1 MKERF
6 TDMYKKKDRRALYIT
21 IAAISAVILLLV
33 VLGIINRQRR
43 NRQPEETTD
52 ITATHEILIY
62 KAVGGN
68 IEFDETYLVEENDEE
83 VHLKAKEDEMV
94 TMLVT
99 PLSGRTFTD
108 LKINDASNITR
119 EENYLVND
127 AAGNSKR
134 INFVMPHT
142 DIIMNF
148 TFSRIRETEKQTEK
162 IQEETQE
169 AQPPYGLRLH
179 GLTAEIIASYSGMF
193 DDRVFL
199 QALGD
204 DLRIDAPDSEY
215 HNVRDVT
222 FSEEK
227 YEGEEESD
235 KVFHY
240 IYFNHDKEWKVL
252 ASYYKHENAFV
263 FTKPQEETELQTE
276 PQTQP
281 AADTTAGTGSPGG
294 YTGGNSGGYS
304 GASSVSTE
312 TSFDIMQVST
322 VFLKY
327 VGGEEPFYGKTFEYI
342 LSKGLTGQI
351 VGTMSSYR
359 IDPENKTA
367 QFRIT
372 LSSGGAIEGTYDRAK
387 NSFRFSGL

>member
-1 MKERF
+1 
-6 TDMYKKKDRRALYIT
+6 MYKKKDRKALYIT
-21 IAAISAVILLLV
+21 IAVILAVITLLI
-33 VLGIINRQRR
+33 VLGIINRNRRR
-43 NRQPEETTD
+43 NVPEDTTN
-52 ITATHEILIY
+52 ITASHEILIY

-68 IEFDETYLVEENDEE
+68 IEFDENYLVEENDSE
-83 VHLKAKEDEMV
+83 VHLKAKEDEMI

-99 PLSGRTFTD
+99 PLAGRTFSD

-148 TFSRIRETEKQTEK
+148 SFSRIAQTEKQTEPV
-162 IQEETQE
+162 QEETQE
-169 AQPPYGLRLH
+169 EEPPYGLRLH

-193 DDRVFL
+193 DDRIFL

-215 HNVRDVT
+215 SNVRDVT
-222 FSEEK
+222 FSEEP

-240 IYFNHDKEWKVL
+240 VYFNHDKEWKVL
-252 ASYYKHENAFV
+252 AAYYKRENAFV
-263 FTKPQEETELQTE
+263 FTKPSEETQVQTE
-276 PQTQP
+276 PQTQAQTSS
-281 AADTTAGTGSPGG
+281 AAGSGSPGSSSG
-294 YTGGNSGGYS
+294 YGSYGSYGSANAVTE
-304 GASSVSTE
+304 E

-342 LSKGLTGQI
+342 LSKGLTGQV
-351 VGTMSSYR
+351 VGTMSSYS
-359 IDPENKTA
+359 IDPEKKTA

-372 LSSGGAIEGTYDRAK
+372 LSSGGAIEGTYDKAK
-387 NSFRFSGL
+387 DSFRFSGL

>member
-1 MKERF
+1 
-6 TDMYKKKDRRALYIT
+6 MYKKKDRKALYIT
-21 IAAISAVILLLV
+21 IAVVLAVITLLI
-33 VLGIINRQRR
+33 VLGIINRNRRR
-43 NRQPEETTD
+43 NVPEETTD
-52 ITATHEILIY
+52 ITASHEILIY

-68 IEFDETYLVEENDEE
+68 IEFDENYLVEENDSE
-83 VHLKAKEDEMV
+83 VHLKAKEDEMI

-99 PLSGRTFTD
+99 PLAGRTFSD

-148 TFSRIRETEKQTEK
+148 SFSRIAQTEKQTEPV
-162 IQEETQE
+162 QEETQE
-169 AQPPYGLRLH
+169 EEPPYGLRLH

-193 DDRVFL
+193 DDRIFL

-215 HNVRDVT
+215 SNVRDVT
-222 FSEEK
+222 FSEEP

-240 IYFNHDKEWKVL
+240 VYFNHDKEWKVL
-252 ASYYKHENAFV
+252 AAYYKRENAFV
-263 FTKPQEETELQTE
+263 FTKPSEETQVQTE
-276 PQTQP
+276 PQTQAQTSS
-281 AADTTAGTGSPGG
+281 AAGSGSPGSSSG
-294 YTGGNSGGYS
+294 YGSYGSYGSANAVTE
-304 GASSVSTE
+304 E

-342 LSKGLTGQI
+342 LSKGLTGQV
-351 VGTMSSYR
+351 VGTMSSYS
-359 IDPENKTA
+359 IDPEKKTA

-372 LSSGGAIEGTYDRAK
+372 LSSGGAIEGTYDKAK

>member
-1 MKERF
+1 
-6 TDMYKKKDRRALYIT
+6 MYKKKDRKALYIT
-21 IAAISAVILLLV
+21 IAVILAVITLLI
-33 VLGIINRQRR
+33 VLGIINRNRRR
-43 NRQPEETTD
+43 NVPEDTTN
-52 ITATHEILIY
+52 ITASHEILIY

-68 IEFDETYLVEENDEE
+68 IEFDENYLVEENDSE
-83 VHLKAKEDEMV
+83 VHLKAKEDEMI

-99 PLSGRTFTD
+99 PLAGRTFSD

-148 TFSRIRETEKQTEK
+148 SFSRIAQTEKQTEPV
-162 IQEETQE
+162 QEETQE
-169 AQPPYGLRLH
+169 EEPPYGLRLH

-193 DDRVFL
+193 DDRIFL

-215 HNVRDVT
+215 SNVRDVT
-222 FSEEK
+222 FSEEP

-240 IYFNHDKEWKVL
+240 VYFNHDKEWKVL
-252 ASYYKHENAFV
+252 AAYYKRENAFV
-263 FTKPQEETELQTE
+263 FTKPSEETQVQTE
-276 PQTQP
+276 PQTQAQTTS
-281 AADTTAGTGSPGG
+281 AAGSGSPGSSSG
-294 YTGGNSGGYS
+294 YGSYGSYGSANAVTE
-304 GASSVSTE
+304 E

-322 VFLKY
+322 VFLKF

-342 LSKGLTGQI
+342 LSKGLTGQV
-351 VGTMSSYR
+351 VGTMSSYS
-359 IDPENKTA
+359 IDPEKKTA

-372 LSSGGAIEGTYDRAK
+372 LSSGGAIEGTYDKAK

>member
-1 MKERF
+1 
-6 TDMYKKKDRRALYIT
+6 MYKKKDRKALYIT
-21 IAAISAVILLLV
+21 IAVILAVITLLI
-33 VLGIINRQRR
+33 VLGIINRNRRR
-43 NRQPEETTD
+43 NVPEDTTN
-52 ITATHEILIY
+52 ITASHEILIY

-68 IEFDETYLVEENDEE
+68 IEFDENYLVEENDSE
-83 VHLKAKEDEMV
+83 VHLKAKEDEMI

-99 PLSGRTFTD
+99 PLAGRTFSD

-148 TFSRIRETEKQTEK
+148 SFSRIEQTEKQTEPV
-162 IQEETQE
+162 QEETQE
-169 AQPPYGLRLH
+169 EEPPYGLRLH

-193 DDRVFL
+193 DDRIFL

-215 HNVRDVT
+215 SNVRDVT
-222 FSEEK
+222 FSEEP

-240 IYFNHDKEWKVL
+240 VYFNHDKEWKVL
-252 ASYYKHENAFV
+252 AAYYKRENAFV
-263 FTKPQEETELQTE
+263 FTKPSEETQVQTE
-276 PQTQP
+276 PQTQAQTTS
-281 AADTTAGTGSPGG
+281 AAGSGSPGSSSG
-294 YTGGNSGGYS
+294 YGSYGSYGSANAVTE
-304 GASSVSTE
+304 E

-342 LSKGLTGQI
+342 LSKGLTGQV
-351 VGTMSSYR
+351 VGTMSSYS
-359 IDPENKTA
+359 IDPEKKTA

-372 LSSGGAIEGTYDRAK
+372 LSSGGAIEGTYDKAK

>member
-1 MKERF
+1 
-6 TDMYKKKDRRALYIT
+6 MYKKKDRKALYIT
-21 IAAISAVILLLV
+21 IAVILAVITLLI
-33 VLGIINRQRR
+33 VLGIINRNRRR
-43 NRQPEETTD
+43 NVPEDTTN
-52 ITATHEILIY
+52 ITASHEILIY

-68 IEFDETYLVEENDEE
+68 IEFDENYLVEENDSE
-83 VHLKAKEDEMV
+83 VHLKAKEDEMI

-99 PLSGRTFTD
+99 PLAGRTFSD

-148 TFSRIRETEKQTEK
+148 SFSRIEQTEKQTEPV
-162 IQEETQE
+162 QEETQE
-169 AQPPYGLRLH
+169 EEPPYGLRLH

-193 DDRVFL
+193 DDRIFL

-215 HNVRDVT
+215 SNVRDVT
-222 FSEEK
+222 FSEEP
-227 YEGEEESD
+227 YEGEEESE

-240 IYFNHDKEWKVL
+240 VYFNHDKEWKVL
-252 ASYYKHENAFV
+252 AAYYKRENAFV
-263 FTKPQEETELQTE
+263 FTKPSEETQVQTE
-276 PQTQP
+276 PQTQAQTTS
-281 AADTTAGTGSPGG
+281 AAGSGSPGSSSG
-294 YTGGNSGGYS
+294 YGSYGSYGSANAVTE
-304 GASSVSTE
+304 E

-342 LSKGLTGQI
+342 LSKGLTGQV
-351 VGTMSSYR
+351 VGTMSSYS
-359 IDPENKTA
+359 IDPEKKTA

-372 LSSGGAIEGTYDRAK
+372 LSSGGVIEGTYDKAK

>member
-1 MKERF
+1 
-6 TDMYKKKDRRALYIT
+6 MYKKKDRKALYIT
-21 IAAISAVILLLV
+21 IAVILAVITLLI
-33 VLGIINRQRR
+33 VLGIINRNRRR
-43 NRQPEETTD
+43 NVPEDTTN
-52 ITATHEILIY
+52 ITASHEILIY

-68 IEFDETYLVEENDEE
+68 IEFDENYLVEENDSE
-83 VHLKAKEDEMV
+83 VHLKAKEDEMI

-99 PLSGRTFTD
+99 PLAGRTFSD

-148 TFSRIRETEKQTEK
+148 SFSRIAQTEKQTEPV
-162 IQEETQE
+162 QEETQE
-169 AQPPYGLRLH
+169 EEPPYGLRLH

-193 DDRVFL
+193 DDRIFL

-215 HNVRDVT
+215 SNVRDVT
-222 FSEEK
+222 FSEEP

-240 IYFNHDKEWKVL
+240 VYFNHDKEWKVL
-252 ASYYKHENAFV
+252 AAYYKRENAFV
-263 FTKPQEETELQTE
+263 FTKPSEETQVQTE
-276 PQTQP
+276 PQTQAQTTS
-281 AADTTAGTGSPGG
+281 AAGSGSPGSSSG
-294 YTGGNSGGYS
+294 YGSYGSYGSANAVTE
-304 GASSVSTE
+304 E

-342 LSKGLTGQI
+342 LSKGLTGQV
-351 VGTMSSYR
+351 VGTMSSYS
-359 IDPENKTA
+359 IDPEKKTA

-372 LSSGGAIEGTYDRAK
+372 LSSGGAIEGTYDKAK

>member
-1 MKERF
+1 
-6 TDMYKKKDRRALYIT
+6 MYKKKDRNSLYIT
-21 IAAISAVILLLV
+21 IAVILAVITLLI
-33 VLGIINRQRR
+33 VLGIINRNRRR
-43 NRQPEETTD
+43 NVPEDTTN
-52 ITATHEILIY
+52 ITASHEILIY

-68 IEFDETYLVEENDEE
+68 IEFDENYLVEENDSE
-83 VHLKAKEDEMV
+83 VHLKAKEDEMI

-99 PLSGRTFTD
+99 PLAGRTFSD

-148 TFSRIRETEKQTEK
+148 SFSRIEQTEKQTEPV
-162 IQEETQE
+162 QEETQE
-169 AQPPYGLRLH
+169 EEPPYGLRLH

-193 DDRVFL
+193 DDRIFL

-215 HNVRDVT
+215 SNVRDVT
-222 FSEEK
+222 FSEEP

-240 IYFNHDKEWKVL
+240 VYFNHDKEWKVL
-252 ASYYKHENAFV
+252 AAYYKRENAFV
-263 FTKPQEETELQTE
+263 FTKPSEETQVQTE
-276 PQTQP
+276 PQTQAQTTS
-281 AADTTAGTGSPGG
+281 AAGSGSPGSSSG
-294 YTGGNSGGYS
+294 YGSYGSYGSANAVTE
-304 GASSVSTE
+304 E

-342 LSKGLTGQI
+342 LSKGLTGQV
-351 VGTMSSYR
+351 VGTMSSYS
-359 IDPENKTA
+359 IDPEKKTA

-372 LSSGGAIEGTYDRAK
+372 LSSGGAIEGTYDKAK